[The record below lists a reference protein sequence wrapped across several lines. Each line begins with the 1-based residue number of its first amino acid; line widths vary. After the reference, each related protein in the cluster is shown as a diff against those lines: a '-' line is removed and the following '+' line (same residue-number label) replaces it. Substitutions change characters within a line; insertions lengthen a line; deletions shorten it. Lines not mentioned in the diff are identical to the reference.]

1 MGFEW
6 NGNVAMRDSEVLY
19 AKVGIWDGIHRA
31 EIIFR
36 HSIES
41 DIQNRS
47 RRVCELLAYGYSKSL
62 MSRIG

>member
-19 AKVGIWDGIHRA
+19 AKVGIWDGI
-31 EIIFR
+31 
-36 HSIES
+36 
-41 DIQNRS
+41 RS